1 VVSYRKSILRNI
13 TEVVLKILSYLE
25 GIVPYL
31 RLVYYIITNSRII
44 REDVLEVSSLI
55 EDIEENMMR
64 VRSTDS
70 DGKEVITRREQGEI
84 LEITL
89 AKSTAVGGIVSRY
102 IKEVPSLLKRG
113 EG

>member
-1 VVSYRKSILRNI
+1 MVLYRKSILRNI
-13 TEVVLKILSYLE
+13 FEVVLKVLSYLE
-25 GIVPYL
+25 GTVLYL
-31 RLVYYIITNSRII
+31 RLVYYVITNSGVI
-44 REDVLEVSSLI
+44 REDVLEVFSLI
-55 EDIEENMMR
+55 EDIEDNMMR

-89 AKSTAVGGIVSRY
+89 AKSMAIGGIVSRY
-102 IKEVPSLLKRG
+102 IKEVPSLLKRV